1 MSGPRELLGRLAAG
15 NDDSLRAILTPIPG
29 RSRAQP
35 LCERFLGRHTES
47 LVRLGAL
54 FAVNA
59 PPASLRWA
67 VDLAA
72 AAGVDDEEVVAT
84 LIAVAFIAGSAQAVC
99 TSPSL
104 ALALGFDVEEEDASS
119 AR

>member
-1 MSGPRELLGRLAAG
+1 MSETQELLRWLATG
-15 NDDSLRAILTPIPG
+15 NDESLRAILAPIPG
-29 RSRAQP
+29 RSCTEP
-35 LCERFLGRHTES
+35 VCERLGRHTEA

-54 FAVNA
+54 LAVNA

-72 AAGVDDEEVVAT
+72 SAGVDDRAVVAT
-84 LIAVAFIAGSAQAVC
+84 MIAVAFIAGSAQAVC
-99 TSPSL
+99 TAPSL

-119 AR
+119 AP

>member
-1 MSGPRELLGRLAAG
+1 MSETQELLGGWPQVTTIRCARS
-15 NDDSLRAILTPIPG
+15 SLRSPAAVALE
-29 RSRAQP
+29 P

-54 FAVNA
+54 LAVNA